1 MLQPAAQ
8 ADTQT
13 GTTSRNLS
21 SLEDTDAATA
31 SQADPTSGMPLTW
44 LLGAVPGGWS
54 GSWGKLVIRLQQLA
68 GGLWGDG
75 RSHPAWLRDEP
86 YPGCCC

>member
-1 MLQPAAQ
+1 MQVCHAMLQPAAQ

-31 SQADPTSGMPLTW
+31 SQADPNPGRTLSCAILLPTVLCEGLLLPVCDLGSGMP
-44 LLGAVPGGWS
+44 
-54 GSWGKLVIRLQQLA
+54 
-68 GGLWGDG
+68 
-75 RSHPAWLRDEP
+75 
-86 YPGCCC
+86 